1 MDVMKLPGKYREAV
15 LLVFW
20 HGMTIREA
28 AKCMRASESTVCR
41 RLEKARK
48 MIA

>member
-1 MDVMKLPGKYREAV
+1 MDVMRLPGKYREAV

-28 AKCMRASESTVCR
+28 AECMCTSQTTVFR
-41 RLEKARK
+41 TLEKAKK